1 VSEGLD
7 RFPDAWPASVHD
19 SDDWN
24 GRRGD
29 AAKSGAVPIELLH
42 GLVSSISENEITEV
56 LKRELDPSID
66 ALGFVP

>member
-1 VSEGLD
+1 MTGE
-7 RFPDAWPASVHD
+7 RARQ
-19 SDDWN
+19 
-24 GRRGD
+24 RRLEQKARRPRK
-29 AAKSGAVPIELLH
+29 AARYPIELLH